1 MTDPLDPARP
11 AGMHDHLIADAQI
24 LDGPLTCRGAN
35 QRAIKKTDRGSH
47 VPLFLLFS
55 IKPACAQ
62 FCKRARELVEILSAG
77 SIRLAGH
84 YDSPTHLDIDAPT
97 CDWDW
102 LPQSHLAANDQAN
115 ALRSCNIAV
124 AG

>member
-1 MTDPLDPARP
+1 MQIPHWGPPTHAMEIFRYAEQGSIGFLWISGTNPAVSLPDLGR
-11 AGMHDHLIADAQI
+11 IRSI
-24 LDGPLTCRGAN
+24 L
-35 QRAIKKTDRGSH
+35 
-47 VPLFLLFS
+47 
-55 IKPACAQ
+55 KPACAQ

-84 YDSPTHLDIDAPT
+84 YDLPTHLDIDAPT